1 MHWKI
6 FFIGKIFY
14 CISLSP
20 ARTGYQKTDKP
31 EIILFLINLHPITNK
46 MGKHLSNQKKI
57 KDRAI
62 VEPLI
67 SMLNN
72 FHTLD
77 EKVIRYLCENIAP
90 VSFKRGTR
98 LQEAG
103 THCEYIYFIKKGV
116 LRGFILQ
123 GHKEVTT
130 WISADNELV
139 TSISSLD
146 LELPAF
152 ENIQAIENCELL
164 SISIEAMNNLY
175 LQFTDFNIVGRKLWQ
190 QYYRDAEKRAYIVRL
205 IMLKPSTNFLL
216 KTIAT
221 LLIVYSCFISPISW
235 VLPWKPSAE

>member
-1 MHWKI
+1 M
-6 FFIGKIFY
+6 G
-14 CISLSP
+14 
-20 ARTGYQKTDKP
+20 
-31 EIILFLINLHPITNK
+31 NL
-46 MGKHLSNQKKI
+46 LSNQKKI
-57 KDRAI
+57 RDKAI

-77 EKVIRYLCENIAP
+77 EKMIRYLCENITP
-90 VSFKRGTR
+90 VSFKRGTM

-103 THCEYIYFIKKGV
+103 SPCEYIYFIKKGV

-123 GHKEVTT
+123 GHKKEVTT

-175 LQFTDFNIVGRKLWQ
+175 LQFPDFNIVGRKLLQ
-190 QYYRDAEKRAYIVRL
+190 QYYRDAERRAYIVRL
-205 IMLKPSTNFLL
+205 RNAQTKYKFFIENYSHLANRIQLLYIASFLGITLETLSRVRKKLSST
-216 KTIAT
+216 
-221 LLIVYSCFISPISW
+221 SG
-235 VLPWKPSAE
+235 

>member
-1 MHWKI
+1 
-6 FFIGKIFY
+6 
-14 CISLSP
+14 
-20 ARTGYQKTDKP
+20 
-31 EIILFLINLHPITNK
+31 

-205 IMLKPSTNFLL
+205 NNAQTKYKFFIENYSHLANRIQLLYIASFLGITLETLSRVRKQLSSTSINPEGNTSL
-216 KTIAT
+216 KTG
-221 LLIVYSCFISPISW
+221 
-235 VLPWKPSAE
+235 